1 MLKLNV
7 IFGQLHFYLTGF
19 KFATVLAK
27 IIRGLN
33 FSTYSEE
40 SVVVVVVVVVV
51 EFASLQ
57 VSRLCSKL

>member
-7 IFGQLHFYLTGF
+7 IFGQLHFYLTRF

-40 SVVVVVVVVVV
+40 SVVLVVV
-51 EFASLQ
+51 EFTSLQ